1 MLTFSG
7 GVAAALL
14 AFFVQSNPENS
25 GPDTEP
31 SPKSEKQTTQD
42 AQSKTKYANAQEAF
56 AVGAAYYNSR
66 NYAATREPFEA
77 ALKLSKDD
85 PEMQL
90 KIYQALLPAYRLI
103 PEFEPFQTAAEYILA
118 HHEQDAVRSLT
129 RRSYLAFAFQ
139 RGQTENLVKRYEK
152 QLKKDPDDYM
162 AVYLLSE
169 IYSNGA
175 GLPPSV
181 KESKRA
187 IELIQ
192 KLASLEAARRE
203 SSGEAAKEMSPLEK
217 QKLQREQSKLA
228 MQYVRVKEYKKAA
241 EIYEEIA
248 PLDETTHAWNLKE
261 AASAWLK
268 SGSKENSLRLAL
280 AADEAP
286 AEARNDQLTHFFHRN
301 LADIFMALDQPKKAV
316 PHYEIAIQKTTI
328 EGYLKDTKASLA
340 EALEKAKD

>member
-1 MLTFSG
+1 M
-7 GVAAALL
+7 
-14 AFFVQSNPENS
+14 
-25 GPDTEP
+25 
-31 SPKSEKQTTQD
+31 
-42 AQSKTKYANAQEAF
+42 
-56 AVGAAYYNSR
+56 GAAYYNSR

-103 PEFEPFQTAAEYILA
+103 PEFEPFQTAAEYVLA

-139 RGQTENLVKRYEK
+139 RGQIENLVKRYEK
-152 QLKKDPDDYM
+152 QLKQDSDDYM

-192 KLASLEAARRE
+192 KLASLEVARRE

-228 MQYVRVKEYKKAA
+228 AQYVRVKEYKKAA

-268 SGSKENSLRLAL
+268 SGSKENSLRVAL

-301 LADIFMALDQPKKAV
+301 LADIFMALDQPKKAI

-340 EALEKAKD
+340 EAIEKSKD